1 MRADCRLPRP
11 LLTPLA
17 LAAALLLAG
26 CHRAPP
32 AELVPGNYRGVL
44 TLPGGELPFGL
55 TIATPPTGGAP
66 IVYLLNGGEAVHVT
80 EFSHAGSRLVMLMPG
95 YGNRLELDTDPKGYH
110 GEAVIL
116 RRGAKEVRL
125 PLRVVHDERFRF
137 QASGPK
143 MSSTVGGRWAISV
156 RGADGHER
164 PAIGEFKQLGWRV
177 FGTILDPSGDHR
189 YLEGD
194 VTQDEVLL
202 SAFDG
207 GLPYLYRLRIN
218 ADGTMSGHWWTGSWG
233 VAELSLHRDD
243 AATLTDPALAAAPAQ
258 AAFSFSFPDLDAR
271 PVALTD
277 PRFRGKVVIVTL
289 GGTWC
294 PNCHDEAAFLVPLYR
309 DLKDQGLEIV
319 SLQFEHY
326 PDAAAAVAVNRR
338 FVAKFAIPWPVLIA
352 GLSDRDEATRKLPGL
367 GRVYAFPTTV
377 LVGRDGRIAKV
388 HSGFNGPAT
397 GQHYLDFQKDFTQT
411 VRALLAAKP

>member
-11 LLTPLA
+11 LLTLLA

-32 AELVPGNYRGVL
+32 VALVPGNYRGVL

-66 IVYLLNGGEAVHVT
+66 IVYLLNGAEAVHVT
-80 EFSHAGSRLVMLMPG
+80 EFGRAGSRLVMQMPG
-95 YGNRLELDTDPKGYH
+95 YGNRLELDADPKGYH
-110 GEAVIL
+110 GEAVIV
-116 RRGAKEVRL
+116 RPGAKEERL
-125 PLRVVHDERFRF
+125 PLRVVRDERFRF

-143 MSSTVGGRWAISV
+143 LPPTVGGRWAISV
-156 RGADGHER
+156 RAADGRER

-207 GLPYLYRLRIN
+207 GLPYLYRLKIN
-218 ADGTMSGHWWTGSWG
+218 ADGTMSGRWWTGTWS
-233 VAELSLHRDD
+233 AAQLSLHRDD
-243 AATLTDPALAAAPAQ
+243 AATLTDPAVTAAPAQ
-258 AAFSFSFPDLDAR
+258 APLSFSFPDLDGR
-271 PVALTD
+271 PVALAD

-338 FVAKFAIPWPVLIA
+338 FVARFSIPWPVLIA
-352 GLSDRDEATRKLPGL
+352 GLSDRGDATRKLPGL